1 MNDKLLF
8 MTIFYVLAFFS
19 FYKYFIVERKIK
31 KMEQIEA
38 VCTDVIVRRTYEKK
52 YYMYYYKANFNG
64 EEVNFSER
72 KRLPFMQTFILINHK
87 YTMFVSKD
95 LKDYVLPI
103 QFLTYKFYLWAT
115 VFLIV
120 VPLIIFR

>member
-1 MNDKLLF
+1 

-115 VFLIV
+115 IFLIV